1 MAKSKPRYRRGKGKS
16 PIDGHVGARVRLRRT
31 LLGMTQTRL
40 GDAIGL
46 TFQQVQKYESGANR
60 ISASRLFD
68 LSRVLD
74 VPIEYF
80 FDDMPPEAAARSPAA
95 KKRGKAEKLPSY
107 EQPNPMTTRETLELV
122 RAYYKIEDADVRQ
135 RVYQLTKVLG
145 AADGYPG
152 AGAAD
157 GRGGCDQ
164 GGPVG
169 RGVNGSRSAPS
180 CHRSEPCQRLTKS
193 PFTRESQSVLVVSI
207 QASNFAYQI
216 KS

>member
-1 MAKSKPRYRRGKGKS
+1 MAKSKPRYGRSKGIS
-16 PIDGHVGARVRLRRT
+16 PIDIHVGARVRLRRT

-145 AADGYPG
+145 AADG
-152 AGAAD
+152 
-157 GRGGCDQ
+157 
-164 GGPVG
+164 
-169 RGVNGSRSAPS
+169 
-180 CHRSEPCQRLTKS
+180 
-193 PFTRESQSVLVVSI
+193 
-207 QASNFAYQI
+207 
-216 KS
+216 